1 MKPQIKKPLQ
11 GRNRN
16 NSNNN
21 GNNAQGQPVDPNK
34 PVVPRMLRRLTKQS
48 FMDVDLQY
56 LMKLDPSTPDPFENS
71 SPLLSDPPSLFRPL
85 PPVAAAAAAIAQ
97 GAAGPWMFHDAARLQ
112 KEQED
117 LRVQYLQFLHNLN
130 QTNPHGF
137 LVHMN
142 TFATEFPQEFVQ
154 LQSYIKFQ
162 ESVTAQQQEE
172 KRKQEE
178 MRQYQL
184 ELERRNQHEQEL
196 LKFQKYQ
203 EHQAMQEQAREQ
215 QELLQEWLVRRQQQ
229 RASTLM
235 VTKDLDLADVFTL
248 AMQKDPGLIERTTAA
263 PGGLSLL
270 LTPHQQFEF
279 GQFVQQRQLQEL
291 QQQEDRKKKLHQQLS
306 SAGFSPFAFG
316 AGSSPSTANPFA
328 MAGNSSSNSG
338 LMSATATNTMLNSL
352 VNPIAFSQFQSPL
365 SNEQYLQ
372 KTSRPH
378 RGSKR
383 Y

>member
-16 NSNNN
+16 NNNN
-21 GNNAQGQPVDPNK
+21 NNNNNAQQGQPTDPNR

-196 LKFQKYQ
+196 AKFQKFQ
-203 EHQAMQEQAREQ
+203 EHQAMQEHAREQ
-215 QELLQEWLVRRQQQ
+215 QELLQEWLIRRQQQ

-263 PGGLSLL
+263 PGGLDLL
-270 LTPHQQFEF
+270 LNPHQQYEF
-279 GQFVQQRQLQEL
+279 GQFVQQRRLQEL
-291 QQQEDRKKKLHQQLS
+291 QQQEDRKKKLHQQLT
-306 SAGFSPFAFG
+306 SAGFGPFAFG
-316 AGSSPSTANPFA
+316 ATSSANTNPFA
-328 MAGNSSSNSG
+328 MASSSSN
-338 LMSATATNTMLNSL
+338 LMSTTAAQTMLSNL
-352 VNPIAFSQFQSPL
+352 VSPVTFSQFQTPISHD
-365 SNEQYLQ
+365 QYLQ
-372 KTSRPH
+372 KNSKNSNRYK
-378 RGSKR
+378 RG
-383 Y
+383 